1 MDPNSDSDSRIYT
14 ASDISLMIGGIAAAV
29 ATIVY
34 SCKHVSKSSCCGF
47 NCTQIVTDDTI
58 EAPSADDEMNS
69 FDTLNIVG
77 QLMNNKVGHSTDV

>member
-34 SCKHVSKSSCCGF
+34 SCKHVSKSSCCKKFHLLF
-47 NCTQIVTDDTI
+47 NLYFKSYII
-58 EAPSADDEMNS
+58 
-69 FDTLNIVG
+69 I
-77 QLMNNKVGHSTDV
+77 